1 MPENDK
7 KTVNKAPRVINKSG
21 TLKMEDKVAET
32 KQVRDI
38 SGKRMNRRNRRDR
51 VRADAGPKEFD
62 EMTIEVTRVSR
73 TVAGGRRM
81 RFKALVAVGNHKNK
95 VGIGVAKGNDV
106 TTAVS
111 KASRKAKKSMITFNM
126 NGETICHETR
136 TKVTGADVL
145 MKPAAPG
152 TGIIAGG
159 TVRSI
164 MGLTGV
170 KNLISKSL
178 GSTNKVN
185 IAYAVIE
192 GLRAQVPRKDWV
204 AYEGKP
210 MLIKQV
216 VAEKKAEI
224 RAKAEAKK
232 AEAKKVVATKKT
244 EVKKTVDAKKAEVKE
259 KVATKKAEVKEK
271 VEAKKAEVKAKVEA
285 KKAETKAKVEAVKAE
300 TKAKV
305 EATKAETKAKVE
317 AAKAK
322 AKATAKKSTKK
333 EDK

>member
-1 MPENDK
+1 MTDD
-7 KTVNKAPRVINKSG
+7 NKAPRVINKSG
-21 TLKMEDKVAET
+21 TLKMDDKVAAT

-38 SGKRMNRRNRRDR
+38 SGKKMDRRGRRDR
-51 VRADAGPKEFD
+51 VKAETGPKEFD
-62 EMTIEVTRVSR
+62 EITIAIDRVSR

-81 RFKALVAVGNHKNK
+81 RFKALVAIGNHKNK

-106 TTAVS
+106 TTAVN
-111 KASRKAKKSMITFNM
+111 KATTKAKKSMITFDM
-126 NGETICHETR
+126 DGETICHETR

-185 IAYAVIE
+185 IAYAVME
-192 GLRAQVPRKDWV
+192 GLKAQVSRGKWVGYENKTPRVKT
-204 AYEGKP
+204 
-210 MLIKQV
+210 
-216 VAEKKAEI
+216 AEKKAE
-224 RAKAEAKK
+224 ASKKEASAKK
-232 AEAKKVVATKKT
+232 ATVKAETKKV
-244 EVKKTVDAKKAEVKE
+244 EKKAE
-259 KVATKKAEVKEK
+259 TKK
-271 VEAKKAEVKAKVEA
+271 VEAKKTTA
-285 KKAETKAKVEAVKAE
+285 KKAP
-300 TKAKV
+300 
-305 EATKAETKAKVE
+305 
-317 AAKAK
+317 
-322 AKATAKKSTKK
+322 AKKSTAKK

>member
-1 MPENDK
+1 MPETEK
-7 KTVNKAPRVINKSG
+7 KAPRVVNKSG
-21 TLKMEDKVAET
+21 TLKMEDKVAQT
-32 KQVRDI
+32 KQTRDI
-38 SGKRMNRRNRRDR
+38 AGRRMDRRGRRDR
-51 VRADAGPKEFD
+51 IKADVAPKEYD
-62 EMTIEVTRVSR
+62 EITIAVDRVSR

-81 RFKALVAVGNHKNK
+81 RFKALVAIGNHKDK

-106 TTAVS
+106 TTAVN
-111 KASRKAKKSMITFNM
+111 KATRKAKKSMITFNM

-192 GLRAQVPRKDWV
+192 GLRAQVPRSEWT
-204 AYEGKP
+204 G
-210 MLIKQV
+210 
-216 VAEKKAEI
+216 
-224 RAKAEAKK
+224 AKAETGSKKSEKPVTKKATKSTSK
-232 AEAKKVVATKKT
+232 AEATPKKT
-244 EVKKTVDAKKAEVKE
+244 T
-259 KVATKKAEVKEK
+259 TKKA
-271 VEAKKAEVKAKVEA
+271 AP
-285 KKAETKAKVEAVKAE
+285 
-300 TKAKV
+300 
-305 EATKAETKAKVE
+305 
-317 AAKAK
+317 
-322 AKATAKKSTKK
+322 KK

>member
-1 MPENDK
+1 MPENNN
-7 KTVNKAPRVINKSG
+7 TNKAPRVINKSG
-21 TLKMEDKVAET
+21 TLKMEDKVAAT

-38 SGKRMNRRNRRDR
+38 AGKRMNRRNRRDR
-51 VRADAGPKEFD
+51 MRADAGPKEFD
-62 EMTIEVTRVSR
+62 EITIAVDRVSR

-81 RFKALVAVGNHKNK
+81 RFKALVAIGNHKNK

-106 TTAVS
+106 TTAVN
-111 KASRKAKKSMITFNM
+111 KATRKAKKSMITFNM
-126 NGETICHETR
+126 NGETICHESR

-164 MGLTGV
+164 VGLTGV

-192 GLRAQVPRKDWV
+192 GLKAQVPRGKWV

-210 MLIKQV
+210 MP
-216 VAEKKAEI
+216 AKKAADKE
-224 RAKAEAKK
+224 EAKK
-232 AEAKKVVATKKT
+232 KT
-244 EVKKTVDAKKAEVKE
+244 E
-259 KVATKKAEVKEK
+259 TKKAEVKEK
-271 VEAKKAEVKAKVEA
+271 AVAKKTEAKKKTAVEKADTKE
-285 KKAETKAKVEAVKAE
+285 KAA
-300 TKAKV
+300 
-305 EATKAETKAKVE
+305 
-317 AAKAK
+317 
-322 AKATAKKSTKK
+322 AKATAKKSAKK

>member
-1 MPENDK
+1 MPETDK
-7 KTVNKAPRVINKSG
+7 NKAPRVINKSG
-21 TLKMEDKVAET
+21 TLKMDDKVAAT
-32 KQVRDI
+32 KPTRDI
-38 SGKRMNRRNRRDR
+38 AGRRMGGRRNRRDR
-51 VRADAGPKEFD
+51 SRAEMGPKEF
-62 EMTIEVTRVSR
+62 EEITISVDRVSR

-106 TTAVS
+106 TTAVN
-111 KASRKAKKSMITFNM
+111 KATRKAKRSMVEFNM

-164 MGLTGV
+164 MGLTAV

-210 MLIKQV
+210 MPV
-216 VAEKKAEI
+216 KKS
-224 RAKAEAKK
+224 AEAKDVEK
-232 AEAKKVVATKKT
+232 TASAKKTTVAKKT
-244 EVKKTVDAKKAEVKE
+244 ETKKANEKATSAKNTAKKA
-259 KVATKKAEVKEK
+259 ATKSTA
-271 VEAKKAEVKAKVEA
+271 AKSSKS
-285 KKAETKAKVEAVKAE
+285 
-300 TKAKV
+300 
-305 EATKAETKAKVE
+305 ATKSA
-317 AAKAK
+317 
-322 AKATAKKSTKK
+322 KK